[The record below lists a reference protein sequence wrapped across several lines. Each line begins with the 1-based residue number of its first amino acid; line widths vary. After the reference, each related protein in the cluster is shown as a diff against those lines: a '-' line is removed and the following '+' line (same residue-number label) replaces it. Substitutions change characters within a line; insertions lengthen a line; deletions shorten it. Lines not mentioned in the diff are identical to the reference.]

1 MPSLNPD
8 DPALLAR
15 VAKGDREAF
24 RSLFEAHQVPLFRYL
39 VRILKDEAMARDATN
54 EAFIEVWKNAGRFQG
69 RSKPKTW
76 IFGIAHNKAVDLL
89 RKKREMSWDED
100 AAAEIPD
107 DGPDP
112 FEQTAEA
119 DTSRL
124 ILGLLEELSPEHRA
138 VIQLTYYDGL
148 SIKEIADVT
157 DCPEAT
163 VKTRMFYARKR
174 LKTLLTEAGVKGAQV

>member
-1 MPSLNPD
+1 MPRLTGAELEAFLD
-8 DPALLAR
+8 ERGHLAR
-15 VAKGDREAF
+15 IG
-24 RSLFEAHQVPLFRYL
+24 
-39 VRILKDEAMARDATN
+39 T
-54 EAFIEVWKNAGRFQG
+54 
-69 RSKPKTW
+69 
-76 IFGIAHNKAVDLL
+76 VDD
-89 RKKREMSWDED
+89 S
-100 AAAEIPD
+100 
-107 DGPDP
+107 PDP

-148 SIKEIADVT
+148 SIKEIAEIT

-174 LKTLLTEAGVKGAQV
+174 LKTLLTEAGVTGAQV